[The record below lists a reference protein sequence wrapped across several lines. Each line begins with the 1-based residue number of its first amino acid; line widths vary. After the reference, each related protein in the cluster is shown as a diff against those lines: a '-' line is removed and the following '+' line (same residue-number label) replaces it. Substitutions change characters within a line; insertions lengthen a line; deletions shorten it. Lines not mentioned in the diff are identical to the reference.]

1 MEFSVITGKEGKT
14 RRDTGKREGGG
25 GGGRSRGMLHNRR
38 KGEKRSGK
46 EMGSVMSVTIIHAI
60 LSTNI

>member
-1 MEFSVITGKEGKT
+1 
-14 RRDTGKREGGG
+14 
-25 GGGRSRGMLHNRR
+25 MLHNRR